1 MKVLFDYNEATG
13 TITDIN
19 GLTACMPGM
28 AGLEQEPQKND
39 VLEMMKQGM
48 TADDL
53 IKLKN
58 ADVI

>member
-1 MKVLFDYNEATG
+1 MKIVVDYEEATG
-13 TITDIN
+13 KITDRN
-19 GLTACMPGM
+19 GVTVFMLGM
-28 AGLEQEPQKND
+28 VGYEQEPEKND

>member
-1 MKVLFDYNEATG
+1 MKVLFEYDEMSG
-13 TITDIN
+13 MITDKN
-19 GLTACMPGM
+19 GVLVVMRGM
-28 AGLEQEPQKND
+28 VGFEQEPQKND

>member
-1 MKVLFDYNEATG
+1 MKVLLEYNEATG
-13 TITDIN
+13 MITDKNGASVYIN
-19 GLTACMPGM
+19 GMVGF
-28 AGLEQEPQKND
+28 EQEPQKND

>member
-1 MKVLFDYNEATG
+1 MKIVFDYEEATG
-13 TITDIN
+13 KITDRN
-19 GLTACMPGM
+19 GLSAFLSGM
-28 AGLEQEPQKND
+28 VGFEQEPEKND